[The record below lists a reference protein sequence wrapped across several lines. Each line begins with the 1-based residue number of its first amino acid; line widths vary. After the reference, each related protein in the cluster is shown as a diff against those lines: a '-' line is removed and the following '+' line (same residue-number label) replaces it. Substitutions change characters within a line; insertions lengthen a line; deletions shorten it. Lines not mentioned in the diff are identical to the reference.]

1 MGHRTQITLTDA
13 QYASLKQHSAR
24 SGATLSELIRRA
36 VRATYGVGDTVEDE
50 AFEES
55 FGAWR
60 DREFEG
66 AAYVDARRPGL
77 ARRLER

>member
-13 QYASLKQHSAR
+13 QYASLKQR
-24 SGATLSELIRRA
+24 SERTGATLSELVRRA

-60 DREFEG
+60 DRELDG
-66 AAYVDARRPGL
+66 AAYVDALRPGL
-77 ARRLER
+77 GRRPEG

>member
-13 QYASLKQHSAR
+13 QYASLKQR
-24 SGATLSELIRRA
+24 SERTGATLSELVRRA
-36 VRATYGVGDTVEDE
+36 VRATYGEGDTVEDE

-60 DREFEG
+60 DRELDG
-66 AAYVDARRPGL
+66 AAYVDALRPGL
-77 ARRLER
+77 GRRPEG